1 MDTLIRRTRT
11 VAPTV
16 EPLTTSQAKKQLEI
30 ADSDTTHDDQ
40 IELLITA
47 AREQWENDTDAATIT
62 QTWAET
68 FAEFKDGMR
77 LSMRPVISI
86 SSITYYD
93 SNNAQQTLASSVY
106 GLDAATRQ
114 IRLKS
119 DQTWPGTYDRWDAI
133 TVTFTAGYGSSG
145 SDVPAVARQA
155 MLLWLGYHFE
165 NRDMMDIDNSRGQRA
180 YELLV
185 RRYMRASYP

>member
-1 MDTLIRRTRT
+1 MDTLIRRART

-30 ADSDTTHDDQ
+30 GDSDTNHDDQ
-40 IELLITA
+40 VELLITA
-47 AREQWENDTDAATIT
+47 AREQWENDTDSATTT
-62 QTWAET
+62 QTWTET
-68 FAEFKDGMR
+68 FEEFSDGMR

-93 SNNAQQTLASSVY
+93 TGDDQQTLGTSVY
-106 GLDAATRQ
+106 VLDPATRQ

-119 DQTWPGTYDRWDAI
+119 DQVWPGVYDRWDAI
-133 TVTFTAGYGSSG
+133 TVTFTAGYGDSG

-155 MLLWLGYHFE
+155 MLLWIAYHFE
-165 NRDMMDIDNSRGQRA
+165 NRDMMNADDSREQKA
-180 YELLV
+180 YQMLV
-185 RRYMRASYP
+185 RRYMRSTYP